1 MAGVPFFQMDMLKKK
16 NDGLENVA
24 SLGSQTRVSQKQVS
38 SFCPMKNCLR
48 HFCVGFTLFFAVTSL
63 PAAVLW
69 TGSSGT
75 DTNWSTGG
83 NWLNGSGTGGVPGPA
98 DDVVFGVAGS
108 GTSVNG
114 ISNVVDS
121 TSGNFLGS
129 IGSLSYT
136 NNGGGSFQNTLIEPG
151 LTLNV
156 TNNTG
161 PFGSALFVG
170 TPTQASAAVTI
181 TASISGPGATLN
193 VSNTNAVISISQSAS
208 SSALAVLDLTNLDN
222 FTGNVR
228 AVGIGDY
235 YYGIGAVAAEGEL
248 MLAKTNVIT
257 TSWVGNYG
265 GNDPTVPVTN
275 AFHMGVGNGGTLGN
289 NYCYLGLTNTFF
301 VDSIGVGGV
310 KGGTAST
317 FAFNPVFTN
326 STPSAYFR
334 GINGNARV
342 TQWSI
347 GDNAGTG
354 GSSASTQGIV
364 DFGNGTVDAMVGTM
378 ILGRDRN
385 SGTAAS
391 GDAGTVRFS
400 AGTINVNTLYL
411 ADQAGTTTATAITG
425 TMNLSG
431 ANGATPTLVVNGSLN
446 LGYTTLTTGATL
458 STAGKLNVTNGMVLA
473 SNIVV
478 GAVST
483 NNTIIL
489 TNSTLIVSNS
499 LATNASGLAILSIA
513 NSTLDVPVPASGTL
527 AGLVQTLN
535 VAGTANL
542 IKLDSIPVFAT
553 YPATVPLVQYTTL
566 TGTFNFNLASPLVSA
581 PGAYITNL
589 TTVPKSI
596 ALVVPSDPRPVF
608 TAQPS
613 PYSGS
618 PGDNVTTN
626 FQVSISAGSV
636 TPLGYQWYYVSGG
649 VTNLLTDGV
658 GPSGTSTL
666 SGSATTNLQ
675 ILNAQPLDSG
685 NYFVVATNQ
694 FGTNSSSEAL
704 LTISAGAI
712 LPTVT
717 GPTTVTATN
726 GVTTVIANAYSGSP
740 LPVLFWQ
747 FDGTNI
753 ADGPGPSGSSTL
765 SGTTTSTLT
774 IMNPQHPG
782 DEGTYSLIAS
792 NSAGMATNN
801 IVLTVIIPP
810 GITTQPTS
818 LVVTNTQTASFTVV
832 ATGVPAPTYQWRKNG
847 AAILS
852 TANPTAT
859 NATFT
864 IASTSPGD
872 IATYACTV
880 SNPAG
885 TTNTV
890 NVTLTVNSS
899 GLTAVSLLPANGQT
913 GVSYDTPLYINF
925 SQVPTL
931 RTAGKIQIY
940 AITNSTTPVDVI
952 DLSQGTVQSR
962 TIATETLNTYPVI
975 ITGSTAAIY
984 PHLDLLSSN
993 QTYYVTVDNGVFADS
1008 AGAYFAGITA
1018 TNAWQFTTKTG
1029 GPANATNLVVAQ
1041 DYSGDF
1047 ATVQGALDAVP
1058 ANNTTPTL
1066 IHIANGTYTEIV
1078 DIHAKNNL
1086 LLRGQSRAGT
1096 IIGYANNALI
1106 APGGSTHYRMAFKVN
1121 ANNIALDNLTVTN
1134 ETAQDLAQAEAL
1146 LIESGAAQVIVN
1158 NCNIDSYQDTI
1169 LANISTSKAYF
1180 NRSLIQGDVDF
1191 IWGGGNLFFT
1201 NCDILWLV
1209 RAANAAALGP
1219 NPSPTATDINSN
1231 GFSFVNC
1238 SLMTQLG
1245 ANPADTIGRTRGIT
1259 NGNTALINCFVST
1272 NLGGWYSDA
1281 SPTSEFR
1288 NWYSGCTNDYGNAA
1302 SLSNGIAL
1310 ASSDPDV
1317 VLASSATRWLYG
1329 WTPAL
1334 SPNIIGQP
1342 ASQSTSAGLNP
1353 SFTVSATGIPDP
1365 AYQWYKNGVAIP
1377 GATNATLAFTAAVR
1391 TNAGSYSVIVSNASG
1406 TVTGSNASLT
1416 YTGDVAPVAGPSFTL
1431 GAVVGVPA
1439 TVQIIG
1445 GKYSPTDADGDPLT
1459 ITGVSGAVN
1468 GTVTTDGINVTY
1480 TATGG
1485 TSDSFS
1491 YTVSDGLGGTDSQ
1504 TIDVNIATGQSYN
1517 QVSAQSVAGQ
1527 VVLTYY
1533 GIPNYNYA
1541 LDWTHSLTPPVTWT
1555 PLFTNSTA
1563 INGLLLF
1570 TNTPSGD
1577 ADFYRT
1583 RSVP

>member
-1 MAGVPFFQMDMLKKK
+1 
-16 NDGLENVA
+16 
-24 SLGSQTRVSQKQVS
+24 
-38 SFCPMKNCLR
+38 MKNCFR
-48 HFCVGFTLFFAVTSL
+48 HFCAGFTLFVFTTGL

-83 NWLNGSGTGGVPGPA
+83 NWLNGSGTGGVPGPS
-98 DDVVFGVAGS
+98 DDVVFGAAGS
-108 GTSVNG
+108 GTSVSG

-136 NNGGGSFQNTLIEPG
+136 NNVGGSFQNTLIEPG

-170 TPTQASAAVTI
+170 TPTAGSAAVTI
-181 TASISGPGATLN
+181 TASITGPGATLN
-193 VSNTNAVISISQSAS
+193 VSNTNAVISLTQSGGTA
-208 SSALAVLDLTNLDN
+208 ALAVLDLTNLDN

-228 AVGIGDY
+228 AVGIGDF
-235 YYGIGAVAAEGEL
+235 YYGIGTVGAQGEL

-257 TSWVGNYG
+257 TAWMGNYG
-265 GNDPTVPVTN
+265 GNDPTVAVTN
-275 AFHMGVGNGGTLGN
+275 AFQMGVGSSATLGN
-289 NYCYLGLTNTFF
+289 NFCYLGLTNGFF
-301 VDSIGVGGV
+301 VDSIGIAGI
-310 KGGTAST
+310 KGGNGST
-317 FAFNPVFTN
+317 LAFNPVFTN
-326 STPSAYFR
+326 SSPTAYFR
-334 GINGNARV
+334 GINGNTRV
-342 TQWSI
+342 TQWCI
-347 GDNAGTG
+347 GDSAGTG
-354 GSSASTQGIV
+354 SSSASSQGIV

-391 GDAGTVRFS
+391 GNAGTVRFS

-411 ADQAGTTTATAITG
+411 GDQAGTTTATSITG
-425 TMNLSG
+425 TMNLDG
-431 ANGATPTLVVNGSLN
+431 VNGATPTLVVNGN
-446 LGYTTLTTGATL
+446 LTLGFTTLTTGGATL
-458 STAGKLNVTNGMVLA
+458 ATAGKLNVTNGMVLA

-478 GAVST
+478 GAAST
-483 NNTIIL
+483 NDTIIL

-499 LATNASGLAILSIA
+499 LTANASGLAVLSMA
-513 NSTLDVPVPASGTL
+513 NATLDVPVPASGV

-542 IKLDSIPVFAT
+542 IRLDAIPVFSS

-566 TGTFNFNLASPLVSA
+566 NGTFNFGLASSLVSA
-581 PGAYITNL
+581 PGAYITNI

-608 TAQPS
+608 TSQPT

-626 FQVSISAGSV
+626 FLVSISAGSV
-636 TPLGYQWYYVSGG
+636 TPLGYQWYFVSGG
-649 VTNLLTDGV
+649 VTNILTDGT

-666 SGSATTNLQ
+666 SGSTTTNLQ
-675 ILNAQPLDSG
+675 ISDAQPLDSG
-685 NYFVVATNQ
+685 NYFVVATNE
-694 FGTNSSSEAL
+694 FGTNTSSEAL

-717 GPTTVTATN
+717 GPTAVTATN
-726 GVTTVIANAYSGSP
+726 GITTVMANSFSGSP
-740 LPVLFWQ
+740 VPVLFWQ

-753 ADGPGPSGSSTL
+753 TDGPGPSGSSTL
-765 SGTTTSTLT
+765 SGATTSTLT
-774 IMNPQHPG
+774 IANPQHPG

-801 IVLTVIIPP
+801 IVLTVVIAP
-810 GITTQPTS
+810 GITTQPTN
-818 LVVTNTQTASFTVV
+818 LVVTNTQAASFTVV
-832 ATGVPAPTYQWRKNG
+832 ATGVPTPTYQWTKNG

-852 TANPTAT
+852 TANATAT

-864 IASTSPGD
+864 IASASPND
-872 IATYACTV
+872 IATYACTI

-890 NVTLTVNSS
+890 SVTLTVNSS
-899 GLTAVSLLPANGQT
+899 GLTAVSLVPANSQT

-931 RTAGKIQIY
+931 RTAGKIQIF

-952 DLSQGTVQSR
+952 DLSQGTLQPR
-962 TIATETLNTYPVI
+962 TIATESFNNYPVI
-975 ITGSTAAIY
+975 ITGSKVAIY

-993 QTYYVTVDNGVFADS
+993 QTYYVTLDDGVFADS

-1018 TNAWQFTTKTG
+1018 ANAWQFTTKTG
-1029 GPANATNLVVAQ
+1029 GPANPTNVVVAQ

-1078 DIHAKNNL
+1078 DIHSKNNL

-1096 IIGYANNALI
+1096 IIGYANNALV
-1106 APGGSTHYRMAFKVN
+1106 APGGSTHFRMAFKVN
-1121 ANNIALDNLTVTN
+1121 ANNISLDNLTVTN
-1134 ETAQDLAQAEAL
+1134 ETAQDAAQAEAL
-1146 LIESGAAQVIVN
+1146 MIESGAGQIIVN

-1191 IWGGGNLFFT
+1191 IWGGGDLFFT

-1209 RAANAAALGP
+1209 RTANAAALGP

-1259 NGNTALINCFVST
+1259 NGNTALIDCFVST
-1272 NLGGWYSDA
+1272 NLGGWFSDA

-1288 NWYSGCTNDYGNAA
+1288 NWYYGCTNDYGNAA

-1310 ASSDPDV
+1310 ASSDPNL
-1317 VLASSATRWLYG
+1317 VLARSATSWLYG

-1342 ASQSTSAGLNP
+1342 VSQSTSAGQTP
-1353 SFTVSATGIPDP
+1353 SFSVSATGIPDP
-1365 AYQWYKNGVAIP
+1365 TYQWYKNGVAIP
-1377 GATNATLAFTAAVR
+1377 GATNATLAFTPVVR
-1391 TNAGSYSVIVSNASG
+1391 TNAGNYSVIVSNASG
-1406 TVTGSNASLT
+1406 TMTSSNASLT
-1416 YTGDVAPVAGPSFTL
+1416 YTGNVAPVVGPSFIM
-1431 GAVVGVPA
+1431 GAVVGVPV

-1445 GKYSPTDADGDPLT
+1445 GKFSPTDADGDPLT
-1459 ITGVSGAVN
+1459 ITSVGGALN
-1468 GTVTTDGINVTY
+1468 GTVTTDGTNVTY
-1480 TATGG
+1480 TASSGS
-1485 TSDSFS
+1485 SDSFS
-1491 YTVSDGLGGTDSQ
+1491 YTVSDGLGGTASQ
-1504 TIDVNIATGQSYN
+1504 TIDVNISTGQSYN
-1517 QVSAQSVAGQ
+1517 QVSAQSVGGQ

-1533 GIPNYNYA
+1533 GIPDYSYA

-1555 PLFTNSTA
+1555 PLFTNA
-1563 INGLLLF
+1563 AAGNGQLLF
-1570 TNTPSGD
+1570 TNTPSGGT
-1577 ADFYRT
+1577 DFYRT